1 MRKIARTIYVGFAW
15 LELVSVIV
23 PFFLAGMSLFVSRTY
38 WSVHVDFGYWAEL
51 PLLAL
56 IVVGLLAWIP
66 RRLTAWLVA
75 MIVLHFVHIS
85 LPGFKDDLPIV
96 AAFHP
101 VTALLLTWVTYKH
114 ARMATQLLLG
124 PRGGSEN
131 MEQPVQVE
139 PSTQP

>member
-1 MRKIARTIYVGFAW
+1 MRKIARTIYVGLSW

-56 IVVGLLAWIP
+56 IIVGLLAWIP
-66 RRLTAWLVA
+66 RRLTVWLVA
-75 MIVLHFVHIS
+75 MTVIHIVHIS
-85 LPGFKDDLPIV
+85 LPGLKDDLPIV

-101 VTALLLTWVTYKH
+101 VTALLLTWVTYIH
-114 ARMATQLLLG
+114 ARKATQLLLES
-124 PRGGSEN
+124 RGGSEN
-131 MEQPVQVE
+131 IKQAVQ
-139 PSTQP
+139 S

>member
-1 MRKIARTIYVGFAW
+1 MRKIARYIYVGVAW
-15 LELVSVIV
+15 LELVSVVV

-38 WSVHVDFGYWAEL
+38 WSAHVDFGFGAEL

-56 IVVGLLAWIP
+56 IIVGLLAWIP

-75 MIVLHFVHIS
+75 MSVIHFVHIS
-85 LPGFKDDLPIV
+85 LPGLKDDLPIV

-124 PRGGSEN
+124 PRGGSDN
-131 MEQPVQVE
+131 LDQPQQVE
-139 PSTQP
+139 PATQS